1 MYPLCLSRITDPAHA
16 RHFGDGRH
24 KFYLEMRCPRPAL
37 PDRTICSKCV
47 GIYAECK
54 NQFCGL
60 YPHGNVNEP
69 IPDHSHMYGGRWYHE
84 HVREWGEP
92 TAELIALAQQYQEH
106 ARQDI
111 VSKAPMPFVQE
122 MDATKEIQ
130 SIAKPAASRAKPK
143 PKPKEELK
151 EELKEEP
158 KEEPKKKAPKPKK
171 PTVAPK
177 EVPKEP
183 PLRKEVVIPT
193 HKETSLEEFDTDG
206 YHIEYVSLSL
216 FEHNHTTYLR
226 DRKKNKLYRSMK
238 NGVGP
243 YIGRWDPDSES
254 IVTDVPDS
262 DQEEE

>member
-24 KFYLEMRCPRPAL
+24 KFYLEMRCPRLAL
-37 PDRTICSKCV
+37 PNQLVCGKCV

-69 IPDHSHMYGGRWYHE
+69 IPDHSHMYGGRWYQE
-84 HVREWGEP
+84 HIREWGEP
-92 TAELIALAQQYQEH
+92 SAELIALAQQYQEH

-111 VSKAPMPFVQE
+111 VSKALVPFDQKME
-122 MDATKEIQ
+122 AD
-130 SIAKPAASRAKPK
+130 PAPKSKAKPK
-143 PKPKEELK
+143 PRVKAKEA
-151 EELKEEP
+151 P
-158 KEEPKKKAPKPKK
+158 SAVPNAVIPEEPKKKGPKPKK
-171 PTVAPK
+171 PSVAPK
-177 EVPKEP
+177 EAPKDVS
-183 PLRKEVVIPT
+183 LRKEVVIPT
-193 HKETSLEEFDTDG
+193 HKEESVEEFDTDG

-216 FEHNHTTYLR
+216 FEHNHMTYFR

-238 NGVGP
+238 NGIGP